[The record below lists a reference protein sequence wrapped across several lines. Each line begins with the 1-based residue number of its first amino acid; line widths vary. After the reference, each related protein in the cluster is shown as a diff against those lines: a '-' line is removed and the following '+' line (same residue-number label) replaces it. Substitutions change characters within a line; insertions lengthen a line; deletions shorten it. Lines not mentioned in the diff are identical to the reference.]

1 MGCRANLDS
10 LLSLNELLDNLVL
23 LHVALR
29 LVVDIGIRYHSTMKY
44 VLQLEALQLLHL
56 STRQVA
62 TVYHEAHEFLVV
74 GNCHVVWLK
83 HLSLESLLHFGI
95 RQGFRPF
102 PVRYNDGTQQV
113 AILHYGSLPDIRI
126 KLLQLVFYL
135 VGLYVLAIGE
145 DDDFLA
151 PARNGDMT
159 LGTYGCE
166 VARMQEPILVYHLCR
181 LLWTVVI
188 ALHDVCASGK
198 EFSVYNLYLNAR
210 QGTSCTT
217 RTDVVGTCEGYHGC
231 CLGHA
236 EAFQNVQ
243 SQRTQSAPYLQVECS
258 TAADEVVNP
267 ATHLLPDGSEHEA
280 RESTAS
286 YRLAKVEQH
295 ARDKTGIYLLL
306 DT

>member
-1 MGCRANLDS
+1 
-10 LLSLNELLDNLVL
+10 
-23 LHVALR
+23 
-29 LVVDIGIRYHSTMKY
+29 
-44 VLQLEALQLLHL
+44 
-56 STRQVA
+56 
-62 TVYHEAHEFLVV
+62 
-74 GNCHVVWLK
+74 
-83 HLSLESLLHFGI
+83 
-95 RQGFRPF
+95 
-102 PVRYNDGTQQV
+102 
-113 AILHYGSLPDIRI
+113 
-126 KLLQLVFYL
+126 
-135 VGLYVLAIGE
+135 
-145 DDDFLA
+145 
-151 PARNGDMT
+151 MT

-188 ALHDVCASGK
+188 ALHDVGSSCK
-198 EFSVYNLYLNAR
+198 ELSVHNLYLNAWQR
-210 QGTSCTT
+210 TPCTT
-217 RTDVVGTCEGYHGC
+217 GTDVAGAGEGYHGC

-236 EAFQNVQ
+236 EAFQNVK
-243 SQRTQSAPYLQVECS
+243 SQRAQTTPYLQVECS